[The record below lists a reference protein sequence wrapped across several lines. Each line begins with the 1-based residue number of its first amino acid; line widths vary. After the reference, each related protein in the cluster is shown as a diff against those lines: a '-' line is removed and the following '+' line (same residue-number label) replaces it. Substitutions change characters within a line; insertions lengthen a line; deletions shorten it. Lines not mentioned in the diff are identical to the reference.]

1 MLLLNLKKKLAQ
13 IANHST
19 DGCYVNIEGKLMALS
34 DVSIREN
41 KVVFTLQEVAVE
53 G

>member
-19 DGCYVNIEGKLMALS
+19 SGVYVNVEGKLVALS
-34 DVSIREN
+34 DVSIRED
-41 KVVFTLQEVAVE
+41 KVVFTVQPEAVE